1 MTDPTDP
8 VGTQELFLRIYVT
21 DRSQEEMSRTG
32 PASRDDTS
40 LSTPDCAFGPSDGWD
55 MAFEEFEQMVRD
67 EAGMFFEP
75 DGSWVWRGSEATRRW
90 QLDGQ
95 LYDRHGQVVY
105 LELKGWP
112 SVAAW
117 RRLTQWLVTAARES
131 RQPVVHWVREGRW
144 SDLREVERRLL
155 EGLAGEQG
163 GSG

>member
-1 MTDPTDP
+1 MIEPTDA
-8 VGTQELFLRIYVT
+8 GTQELFLRIYVT
-21 DRSQEEMSRTG
+21 DSLEEELSRTDLG
-32 PASRDDTS
+32 GQSANSLDTNH
-40 LSTPDCAFGPSDGWD
+40 PAFGPSSGWD

-75 DGSWVWRGSEATRRW
+75 DGSWVWTGSEANRRW

-95 LYDRHGQVVY
+95 LYDRHGRVVY

-144 SDLREVERRLL
+144 SDLWEVERRLQEGL
-155 EGLAGEQG
+155 EGELG
-163 GSG
+163 GNR